1 MRKSSSALPAILIG
15 LASALFFTMTYVL
28 NRSMAAAGGHW
39 AWSAALRY
47 LIMWPLLTV
56 LVGLRGGWPSL
67 WAELERHPLQWLLW
81 GGVGFGVFYVFLAL
95 SAEYGPSWLIAGSFQ
110 LTVLAGPLLSPLI
123 YTDERRRMPL
133 EALAVGSLIVVGVL
147 ILQLG
152 HFRLAM
158 PASAWLALLFV
169 LIAAF
174 TYPLGNRKLMLHL
187 ERQGVVLDASQRV
200 LGMTLGSLPLW
211 LCVATYGYARAGW
224 PSGSQVLQSAGVAVS
239 SGVIATTLFFR
250 ATHMTANNPNG
261 LAAVEA
267 TQSTELLF
275 ALLLGVLFLG
285 EHWPSAFS
293 LVGAG
298 LIIVGMVLYSR
309 ISAPSELEARAFE
322 PEG

>member
-1 MRKSSSALPAILIG
+1 MRKSSSALPAILLG
-15 LASALFFTMTYVL
+15 LGSALFFTMTYVL

-47 LIMWPLLTV
+47 LIMWPLLSV
-56 LVGLRGGWPSL
+56 LVGARGGWPSL
-67 WAELERHPLQWLLW
+67 WIELKRHPRQWLLW

-123 YTDERRRMPL
+123 YTDERRRMPRK
-133 EALAVGSLIVVGVL
+133 ALAVGSLIVLGVL
-147 ILQLG
+147 IMQLG
-152 HFRLAM
+152 YFRLAM

-169 LIAAF
+169 MIAAF

-187 ERQGVVLDASQRV
+187 ERQGVVLDASTRV

-211 LCVATYGYARAGW
+211 LCVAAYGYSQAGW
-224 PSGSQVLQSAGVAVS
+224 PSGSQVLQSGGVAVS
-239 SGVIATTLFFR
+239 AGVIATTLFFR

-285 EHWPSAFS
+285 EPWPSVFS
-293 LVGAG
+293 LVGAV
-298 LIIVGMVLYSR
+298 LIVVGMVLYSR

-322 PEG
+322 AEP